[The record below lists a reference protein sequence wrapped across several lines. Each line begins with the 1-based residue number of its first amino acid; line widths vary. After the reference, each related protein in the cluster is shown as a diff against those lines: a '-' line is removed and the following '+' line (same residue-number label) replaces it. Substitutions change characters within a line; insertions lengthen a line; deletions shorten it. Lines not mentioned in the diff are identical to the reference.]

1 MDMVPE
7 ALVILLR
14 RYTLPQGAKVRP
26 TAINVP
32 TGGVHGSPRQEKM
45 EWVAAVCH
53 QGTTE
58 RGHYVT
64 VAWVREHDQ
73 WVEADDSRV
82 TPITRAQAEDRA
94 AESGYMFLYRQTT
107 GPSWAAIQ
115 GMRQWEPWNVTEW
128 ALSRLPQHPCTT
140 LEFATV
146 KGTPRLKLTER
157 AGTAEVGF
165 ASLREGQQVSG
176 ELIDVFLRVL
186 AGEMGTT
193 SGSRVRGHT
202 LGSNRDHLL
211 PTTWLW
217 RGDEHNTIGELQ
229 DHQYRTAHL
238 ITNVRP
244 TGNHWIYVKIDLNRG
259 QATIYD
265 SMASTRPPPMVQE
278 GLTRELTRGRTPTT
292 SIVSGQSPQQ
302 TNGVD

>member
-1 MDMVPE
+1 MNTVPE

-14 RYTLPQGAKVRP
+14 RYTLPQGSKVWP
-26 TAINVP
+26 TAINIP
-32 TGGVHGSPRQEKM
+32 TGDAHGNPRQETM

-58 RGHYVT
+58 KGHYVA

-82 TPITRAQAEDRA
+82 TLITRTQAEERA
-94 AESGYMFLYRQTT
+94 AESGYIFLYRQNT

-115 GMRQWEPWNVTEW
+115 RLRRWEAWNVTDW
-128 ALSRLPQHPCTT
+128 ALSRLPQYPCTT

-165 ASLREGQQVSG
+165 ASLSEGRHVSG

-186 AGEMGTT
+186 AGEIGTA
-193 SGSRVRGHT
+193 SGSRVRGRT
-202 LGSNRDHLL
+202 RALNLDHLL

-217 RGDEHNTIGELQ
+217 RGDERNTIGELQ

-238 ITNVRP
+238 ITNVQP

-265 SMASTRPPPMVQE
+265 SMASTLPPPMVY
-278 GLTRELTRGRTPTT
+278 
-292 SIVSGQSPQQ
+292 
-302 TNGVD
+302 